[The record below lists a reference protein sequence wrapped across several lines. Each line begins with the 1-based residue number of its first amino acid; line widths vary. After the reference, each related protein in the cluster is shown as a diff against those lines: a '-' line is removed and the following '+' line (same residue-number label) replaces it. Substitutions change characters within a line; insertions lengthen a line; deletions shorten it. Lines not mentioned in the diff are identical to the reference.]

1 MGSVWERRI
10 RTARKI
16 ISVLMKTDG
25 CSLTDES
32 SKIFMDK
39 TEEITS

>member
-1 MGSVWERRI
+1 MGSAWERRV
-10 RTARKI
+10 RVARKV

-25 CSLTDES
+25 CSLNDD
-32 SKIFMDK
+32 KAFMDK